1 MAPAS
6 SRTLPHGRLLVR
18 AGGALV
24 AALAVAHVVIA
35 YLGVNATGAG
45 VESGI
50 ERLFTREVHI
60 FLLLVAVLVAWAR
73 PLLRAQ
79 ERAAWV
85 FMAIAIT
92 SWSAGE
98 LYYTFALEGLAEPP
112 FPSLSDAFWL
122 LTPVAGYV
130 TLGLLMRSRIR
141 DLGRELWLDGLI
153 GACAV
158 AAVGAALV
166 FQPVLESSAGSS
178 AAIATNLAYP
188 LSDMLLL
195 AFIVTIVAL
204 MGWRVGRDWL
214 WIVFGFL
221 TLALADSIYLYR
233 IASGTYI
240 DGMFVDALWPL
251 AMLLLAA
258 SAWQPRRKTPPVKLE
273 AWLMLALPVLF
284 SFVCLGLLVYGN
296 VRPLGG
302 LALVLAAG
310 GLVAAVVRFGVTF
323 RTTRRLMETRRRESV
338 TDSLT
343 DLANRRKLIND
354 LELFFEDQPDSG
366 ECALALFD
374 LDGFKGYN
382 DLFGH
387 PAGDQ
392 LLARLGGNLDAVVRA
407 WGEAYRLGGDEFCIL
422 IRPGAYDTRMVMA
435 AAVAAL
441 SEQGDGFSIGA
452 SYGLVRLPREADDQA
467 RALQLAD
474 QRMYAQKDSRRASPR
489 QQMRDLLLRL
499 LDEREP
505 DLHTH
510 SNDVT
515 ELASQVAQDFAME
528 ERERD
533 DLLRAAELHDVGKV
547 AIPEGILSKPSSL
560 NAEEW
565 AFMKRHTVIGE
576 RILNAAPAFGNIA
589 RLVRASHER
598 WDGGGYPDGL
608 RGEEIPLGARIIA
621 VCDAFDAMTTDRP
634 YKNAAPIEDA
644 LEELRRC
651 AGGQFDPAVVQSFCR
666 HMEAAL
672 ASGPSG
678 PDDPPPAREPDL
690 HLPAEWVEG
699 RAAAG

>member
-1 MAPAS
+1 
-6 SRTLPHGRLLVR
+6 
-18 AGGALV
+18 
-24 AALAVAHVVIA
+24 
-35 YLGVNATGAG
+35 
-45 VESGI
+45 
-50 ERLFTREVHI
+50 
-60 FLLLVAVLVAWAR
+60 
-73 PLLRAQ
+73 
-79 ERAAWV
+79 
-85 FMAIAIT
+85 
-92 SWSAGE
+92 
-98 LYYTFALEGLAEPP
+98 
-112 FPSLSDAFWL
+112 
-122 LTPVAGYV
+122 
-130 TLGLLMRSRIR
+130 
-141 DLGRELWLDGLI
+141 
-153 GACAV
+153 
-158 AAVGAALV
+158 V
-166 FQPVLESSAGSS
+166 FQPVFESSAGSS

-195 AFIVTIVAL
+195 AFLVAIVAL

-214 WIVFGFL
+214 WIIFGFMM
-221 TLALADSIYLYR
+221 LAVADSIYLYR
-233 IASGTYI
+233 IASGTYV

-258 SAWQPRRKTPPVKLE
+258 SAWQSRRKAPPLKVE
-273 AWLMLALPVLF
+273 AWLELLLPVLF

-310 GLVAAVVRFGVTF
+310 GLVASVVRFGVTF
-323 RTTRRLMETRRRESV
+323 RATRRLMETRRRESV

-343 DLANRRKLIND
+343 GLANRRKLISD
-354 LELFFEDQPDSG
+354 LERFFEDQPDSG
-366 ECALALFD
+366 ECALVLFD

-392 LLARLGGNLDAVVRA
+392 LLTRVGGNLEAVVQA
-407 WGEAYRLGGDEFCIL
+407 WGSAYRLGGDEFCIM
-422 IRPGAYDTRMVMA
+422 ITPGPYDTRMIIA

-441 SEQGDGFSIGA
+441 SEQGNGFSIGA
-452 SYGLVRLPREADDQA
+452 SYGLVHLPHEASDQA
-467 RALQLAD
+467 RALQVAD

-489 QQMRDLLLRL
+489 QQMRDLLLKL

-515 ELASQVAQDFAME
+515 ELAGLVAQDFEME

-560 NAEEW
+560 NADEW

-608 RGEEIPLGARIIA
+608 HGEEIPLGARIIA

-634 YKNAAPIEDA
+634 YKNAAPIEEA
-644 LEELRRC
+644 LAELRRC
-651 AGGQFDPAVVQSFCR
+651 AGEQFDPAVVASFCR
-666 HMEAAL
+666 HMQAVL
-672 ASGPSG
+672 AGPSS
-678 PDDPPPAREPDL
+678 PDYPPPVQEPDL
-690 HLPAEWVEG
+690 QVPAEWTEN
-699 RAAAG
+699 RAAAD